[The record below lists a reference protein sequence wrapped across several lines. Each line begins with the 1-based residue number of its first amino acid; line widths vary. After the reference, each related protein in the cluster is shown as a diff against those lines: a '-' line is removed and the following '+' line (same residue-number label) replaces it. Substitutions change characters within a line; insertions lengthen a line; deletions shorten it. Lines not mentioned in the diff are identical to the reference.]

1 MDVTVDDNDD
11 DDEDEDHDD
20 VDVTVD
26 DNSENVLEKFPQDK
40 NSPELLTYG
49 ENKLKIANM
58 QKKVYRQKL
67 LHDNHDHHDHDH
79 EQDDHV

>member
-1 MDVTVDDNDD
+1 M
-11 DDEDEDHDD
+11 
-20 VDVTVD
+20 DVTVD

-58 QKKVYRQKL
+58 QKKV
-67 LHDNHDHHDHDH
+67 
-79 EQDDHV
+79 